1 MAIKEILVPDIGD
14 YSDVS
19 IIDVFVT
26 AGDVIAEEDSLISLE
41 SEKAVMDIPSPLSG
55 TITEVLVKPED
66 TVSKGDLLAYI
77 ETGTETAVET
87 GTEAEGGKQ
96 EVETGKQEAEDGNA
110 EPELPKPSVQK
121 IDSDSAEKGTAPA
134 RPVSVPTQREP
145 DLQSIPAGKYHA
157 SPSVRQYARELGVSL
172 GLVTGSGP
180 KGRITREDIQGLVQK
195 AVENSSIKEKKSET
209 PGTAGI
215 PVIPLED
222 FSRYGE
228 IEIEKLGRIKRISGP
243 RLHASWLNIPLVTHF
258 DESDIT
264 ELELFRKR
272 LNSTYQNEGLRFSIL
287 PFMVKAV
294 VQILKKF
301 PQVNSSIDTGQ
312 QMIIKK
318 KYYNIGIAV
327 DTPEGL
333 VVPVI
338 KNADTKSLGEIGHAL
353 ADLSDRA
360 RKGTLKPE
368 DYSGGSFSISSLG
381 GIGGTGFTPIVN
393 APQTAILGVSR
404 SSVKPVWNGT
414 EFIPRTIL
422 PFSLSYDH
430 RVIDGAEG
438 ARFCRELAVLIEKYQ
453 IFLVE

>member
-14 YSDVS
+14 SDVS

-26 AGDVIAEEDSLISLE
+26 TGDVIVEEDSLISLE
-41 SEKAVMDIPSPLSG
+41 SEKAVMDIPSPFSG
-55 TITEVLVKPED
+55 KVTEVLVKPDD

-77 ETGTETAVET
+77 ETGTEV
-87 GTEAEGGKQ
+87 
-96 EVETGKQEAEDGNA
+96 EDGRP
-110 EPELPKPSVQK
+110 EPSGQK
-121 IDSDSAEKGTAPA
+121 VESAAMEKVSAPA
-134 RPVSVPTQREP
+134 AAPAPTPTPTPAAPV
-145 DLQSIPAGKYHA
+145 LQNTPAGKYHA

-172 GLVTGSGP
+172 GLVVGSGP

-195 AVENSSIKEKKSET
+195 TVRDLLEK
-209 PGTAGI
+209 GTGSQGFSGI
-215 PVIPLED
+215 PAIPLED

-228 IEIEKLGRIKRISGP
+228 IETEKLGRIKRISGP
-243 RLHASWLNIPLVTHF
+243 RLHTSWLNIPLVTHF

-264 ELELFRKR
+264 DLELFRKR
-272 LNSTYQNEGLRFSIL
+272 LNSFSRDEGVRFSIL
-287 PFMVKAV
+287 PFIVKAV
-294 VQILKKF
+294 VQTLKNF
-301 PQVNSSIDTGQ
+301 PQVNSSIDTEQ

-318 KYYNIGIAV
+318 KYYNIGIAI
-327 DTPEGL
+327 DTPDGL

-338 KNADTKSLGEIGHAL
+338 KNADTKTLGEIGREL

-360 RKGTLKPE
+360 RMGKLKPD

-393 APQTAILGVSR
+393 APQAAILGISR
-404 SSVKPVWNGT
+404 SSVKPEWNGT

-430 RVIDGAEG
+430 RIIDGAEG
-438 ARFCRELAVLIEKYQ
+438 ARFCRELAGVIEKYP
-453 IFLVE
+453 IILVD